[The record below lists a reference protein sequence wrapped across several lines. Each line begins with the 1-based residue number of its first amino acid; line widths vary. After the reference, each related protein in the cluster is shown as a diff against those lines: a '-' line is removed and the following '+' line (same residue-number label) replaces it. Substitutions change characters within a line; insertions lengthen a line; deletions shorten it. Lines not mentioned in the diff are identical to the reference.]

1 MEGDGRE
8 GGREGRRREGG
19 REGDGREGGKETG
32 GREGDG
38 REGGKETGGREG
50 DGREEGREGDGREG
64 GREGRNMTLAGV
76 KGLGTAP
83 VEADGL
89 RDLMGD
95 AVAISV
101 MTLTKDTGNI
111 PSLVPI
117 LPFIQ
122 SWSTFSRVVIISPVT
137 KLSSESL
144 SPSKSNRASHLPV
157 PACN

>member
-1 MEGDGRE
+1 MNGQKDVY
-8 GGREGRRREGG
+8 
-19 REGDGREGGKETG
+19 
-32 GREGDG
+32 
-38 REGGKETGGREG
+38 
-50 DGREEGREGDGREG
+50 EEDWGQYLSLRWDMHG
-64 GREGRNMTLAGV
+64 
-76 KGLGTAP
+76 GLGAVP
-83 VEADGL
+83 ELEADGL

-137 KLSSESL
+137 KLSSESP